1 MAKRFRAQPRA
12 GGATPCCWS
21 AVITG
26 SDTRSYD
33 LGLLGIV
40 IGLHIE
46 RDWEWVGPKR
56 VRWESRR
63 EGGGGHMAWLVT
75 VA

>member
-1 MAKRFRAQPRA
+1 MAKRFKAQPRA

-33 LGLLGIV
+33 LGLLGY
-40 IGLHIE
+40 
-46 RDWEWVGPKR
+46 RDWTGHRKRLGVGGAKEGR
-56 VRWESRR
+56 VGE
-63 EGGGGHMAWLVT
+63 
-75 VA
+75 

>member
-1 MAKRFRAQPRA
+1 
-12 GGATPCCWS
+12 
-21 AVITG
+21 
-26 SDTRSYD
+26 
-33 LGLLGIV
+33 V
-40 IGLHIE
+40 IGLDIE

-56 VRWESRR
+56 VGWESRR